1 MASKRSMICDLPSG
15 CMDMVWV
22 WRGRLGGT
30 HPVRRFGG
38 IMELGGTNDRAD
50 DWPLLT
56 RRLSYREIWV
66 NRCHFQA
73 PNQSNARRDL
83 LSDAT

>member
-1 MASKRSMICDLPSG
+1 MRPPIWLYGYGMGMEGVPG
-15 CMDMVWV
+15 
-22 WRGRLGGT
+22 
-30 HPVRRFGG
+30 VRRFGG

-50 DWPLLT
+50 DWPFLT

-73 PNQSNARRDL
+73 PNQPNARREL
-83 LSDAT
+83 LSDATYTGSLTWIEGL